1 MDRRRQPA
9 MRAGGGSTRDSY
21 GSDPDARN
29 QHASDPYASDPYGH
43 ERYADATG
51 FRGFFRRA
59 SALTR
64 WIILV
69 VLVGL
74 GTAALV
80 AVGVAALV
88 TLLESSV

>member
-21 GSDPDARN
+21 GSDP
-29 QHASDPYASDPYGH
+29 YSDPYGH

>member
-1 MDRRRQPA
+1 
-9 MRAGGGSTRDSY
+9 MRAGGGSTRDASGPY
-21 GSDPDARN
+21 PSGPDA
-29 QHASDPYASDPYGH
+29 YGA
-43 ERYADATG
+43 ELPPEGSG
-51 FRGFFRRA
+51 FRAWFRRA

-64 WIILV
+64 WIILI

>member
-9 MRAGGGSTRDSY
+9 MRAGGGSTRD
-21 GSDPDARN
+21 
-29 QHASDPYASDPYGH
+29 PYGH
-43 ERYADATG
+43 EPHGSEPEPVGHG
-51 FRGFFRRA
+51 FGAFFRRA

-64 WIILV
+64 WIILI

-74 GTAALV
+74 GTAALIGI
-80 AVGVAALV
+80 GVAALV

>member
-9 MRAGGGSTRDSY
+9 MRAGGGGTRDRP
-21 GSDPDARN
+21 GTEPEPEA
-29 QHASDPYASDPYGH
+29 
-43 ERYADATG
+43 G
-51 FRGFFRRA
+51 FRAWFRRA

-69 VLVGL
+69 LCVGL
-74 GTAALV
+74 GTAALI
-80 AVGVAALV
+80 AIGVAALV